1 MTRLGMVMLGVTA
14 AAAAIAVAV
23 GIAIGP
29 SQEAVAPVELTPA
42 QVAELRSMPG
52 AAKARPPVAANDDE
66 EDAGSQPLPQDGDGE
81 DGPGS

>member
-23 GIAIGP
+23 GMAIGP
-29 SQEAVAPVELTPA
+29 SQEAAPVELTPA
-42 QVAELRSMPG
+42 QVAELRSTPPT
-52 AAKARPPVAANDDE
+52 AKARPPVANDDV
-66 EDAGSQPLPQDGDGE
+66 EDAGSQLVPQDGDGE